1 MNLPRDHKGSES
13 NPAGLPTVHFVETA
27 PSVLR
32 EVPWITYR
40 EYKVSNTSLLGH
52 VINHVIMH

>member
-1 MNLPRDHKGSES
+1 MNLPQDHKGSES
-13 NPAGLPTVHFVETA
+13 VAAGMPTIHFVETA

-40 EYKVSNTSLLGH
+40 EYKVSCIHLFDM
-52 VINHVIMH
+52 IIYQ